1 MRCFDEQI
9 NEQEAKMDKA
19 DVLIIGGSAGGPVAG
34 ITARRHYKD
43 AKVTVIRKEKPGQVL
58 VPCGL
63 PYIFGTVGAPE
74 KNIIPDALLTGN
86 TIDFIVDE
94 VTSID
99 RQGKVVSTASGKS
112 VGYEKLVLAVGGL
125 PIIIPIPGSDL
136 ENVFCAKKDVDYI
149 NTLLKTLD
157 KVKDVVIIGGGFIG
171 LEFADELKKRGLNVT
186 IVEMLPHC
194 LELVFD
200 EDFCSVAENK
210 LRERGI
216 DVKTKAQAEAILGKK
231 QVEGVKLSTGEE
243 LKADLVFMCIGVR
256 PNTELAQKAGL
267 EIGETK
273 AIWVDDYG
281 RTSDQDIFAI
291 GDCAEKKSFFT
302 RRPSNLR
309 LASIACTEARIAGAN
324 LFGLKRRNEGVIGS
338 FATIIGDSGVG
349 MAGLTETA
357 AKAAGLEVVTSD
369 VKTPDKHPGSMP
381 GTTEFR
387 VKLVFERASQQILG
401 GQVCGGGTVGEVVNV
416 LSALIQNKMTA
427 DQVATFQYGTHPF
440 FTPSPI
446 PYPIVN
452 GAEVALT
459 KLRG

>member
-1 MRCFDEQI
+1 
-9 NEQEAKMDKA
+9 MDKA

-63 PYIFGTVGAPE
+63 PYIFGTVGTPE

-86 TIDFIVDE
+86 NINFLVDE
-94 VTSID
+94 ATSID
-99 RQGKVVSTASGKS
+99 RGAKTVATASGKS
-112 VGYEKLVLAVGGL
+112 IGYDKLVLAIGGL
-125 PIIIPIPGSDL
+125 PIIIPIPGNDL
-136 ENVFCAKKDVDYI
+136 ENVFCAKKEVDYI
-149 NTLLKTLD
+149 NALLKTLEG
-157 KVKDVVIIGGGFIG
+157 VKDVVIIGGGFIG
-171 LEFADELKKRGLNVT
+171 LEFADELKKRGLNIT

-194 LELVFD
+194 LQLVFD

-216 DVKTKAQAEAILGKK
+216 DVKTEVQAEAILGKTK
-231 QVEGVKLSTGEE
+231 VEGVRLNTGEE

-256 PNTELAQKAGL
+256 PNTELAQRAGL
-267 EIGETK
+267 KIGETK
-273 AIWVDDYG
+273 GIWVDDYG
-281 RTSDQDIFAI
+281 RTSDEDVFAI

-302 RRPSNLR
+302 KKPSNLR
-309 LASIACTEARIAGAN
+309 LASIACNEARIVGAN

-349 MAGLTETA
+349 LAGLTEMA
-357 AKAAGLEVVTSD
+357 AKGAGFEVVTSD

-381 GTTEFR
+381 GATEFR
-387 VKLVFERASQQILG
+387 VKLIFERATQQILG

-416 LSALIQNKMTA
+416 LSALIQNRMTA
-427 DQVATFQYGTHPF
+427 DAVATFQYGTHPF

-452 GAEVALT
+452 GAEVALS
-459 KLRG
+459 KLRN